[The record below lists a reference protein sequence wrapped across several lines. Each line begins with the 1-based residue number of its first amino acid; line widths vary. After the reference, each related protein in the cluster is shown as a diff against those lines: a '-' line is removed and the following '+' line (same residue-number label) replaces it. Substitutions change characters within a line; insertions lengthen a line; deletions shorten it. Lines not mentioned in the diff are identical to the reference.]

1 MLCFV
6 DSLRVYV
13 AEYLFGLRQR
23 LYIANMQVE
32 RELMKL
38 TIDRMS
44 LLRPLSHVQSVV
56 ERRNTIP
63 ILANVVLRAQDGQL
77 SLTATDM
84 DMDIVTEV
92 GCAVATPGTATMPAH
107 LLYDIA
113 RKLPDGAEV
122 ELSVLNGHANISAGR
137 SSFRLPTLP
146 VEDFPAISSSELPIS
161 FILVSADLRDL
172 IDVTKFAISTEETRY
187 YLNGIYFHKAENG
200 NLCAVATDGHRL
212 ALTQQALPPGATQ
225 MPSVIIPRKT
235 VGELRKLLDDYDGD
249 VSIGLSET
257 RIEFGFGTV
266 RLTSKLIDGTFP
278 DYTRV
283 IPVGNDRI
291 MQVDAGSF
299 AAAVDRVS
307 TISSEKSR
315 SVKMG
320 LKPGILILSASNVD
334 ASSATEELEISYAGP
349 EMEIGFNARYLLDI
363 AGQVNND
370 TVEFALADQGSPSLV
385 RAPGDDAS
393 LFVLMPMRV

>member
-1 MLCFV
+1 
-6 DSLRVYV
+6 
-13 AEYLFGLRQR
+13 
-23 LYIANMQVE
+23 
-32 RELMKL
+32 MKL
-38 TIDRMS
+38 TIDRVS
-44 LLRPLSHVQSVV
+44 LLRPLGHVQSVV

-63 ILANVVLRAQDGQL
+63 ILANVVLRAEDGQL

-84 DMDIVTEV
+84 DMDIATEV
-92 GCAVATPGTATMPAH
+92 GCAVVTSGTVTTSAH
-107 LLYDIA
+107 MLYDIT

-122 ELSVLNGHANISAGR
+122 ELTVADGHVNINAGR

-146 VEDFPAISSSELPIS
+146 VEDFPAISSNDLPVN
-161 FILVSADLRDL
+161 FTLTAADLRDL
-172 IDVTKFAISTEETRY
+172 VDTTRFAISNEETRY
-187 YLNGIYFHKAENG
+187 YLNGIYLHKAEDG

-212 ALTQQALPPGATQ
+212 ALTRQSLPTGASQ
-225 MPSVIIPRKT
+225 MPSVILPRKA
-235 VGELRKLLDDYDGD
+235 VSELRKLLDDHDGD

-257 RIEFGFGTV
+257 RAKFGFGAV

-283 IPVGNDRI
+283 IPGGNDRI
-291 MQVDAGSF
+291 MQVDASSF
-299 AAAVDRVS
+299 SAAVDRVS

-320 LKPGILILSASNVD
+320 LKAGLLTLSASNTD
-334 ASSATEELEISYAGP
+334 ASSAMEELEVSYNGP
-349 EMEIGFNARYLLDI
+349 DMDIGFNARYLLDI

-370 TVEFALADQGSPSLV
+370 IVEFALADQGSPSLV

>member
-1 MLCFV
+1 
-6 DSLRVYV
+6 
-13 AEYLFGLRQR
+13 
-23 LYIANMQVE
+23 
-32 RELMKL
+32 MKL

-44 LLRPLSHVQSVV
+44 LLRPLGHVQSVV

-63 ILANVVLRAQDGQL
+63 ILANVVLRAEEGEL

-84 DMDIVTEV
+84 DMDIATEV
-92 GCAVATPGTATMPAH
+92 GCSVMTSGTTTMSAH

-122 ELSVLNGHANISAGR
+122 EIAVNDGYAMVSAGR

-146 VEDFPAISSSELPIS
+146 VEDFPAISSNELPVNFS
-161 FILVSADLRDL
+161 LTAADMRDL
-172 IDVTKFAISTEETRY
+172 IDATRFAISTEETRY
-187 YLNGIYFHKAENG
+187 YLNGIYIHKAESG
-200 NLCAVATDGHRL
+200 ELCAVATDGHRL
-212 ALTQQALPPGATQ
+212 AMTRQALPSGAAQ
-225 MPSVIIPRKT
+225 MPSIILPRKA
-235 VGELRKLLDDYDGD
+235 VNELRKLLDDFDGD
-249 VSIGLSET
+249 VLIGLSET
-257 RIEFGFGTV
+257 RAEFRFGVV

-291 MQVDAGSF
+291 MQVDVSAFS
-299 AAAVDRVS
+299 AAVDRVS
-307 TISSEKSR
+307 TIASEKSR

-320 LKPGILILSASNVD
+320 LRSGVLTLSASNTD
-334 ASSATEELEISYAGP
+334 ASSATEELEVSYDGP

-363 AGQVNND
+363 AGQVNSD
-370 TVEFALADQGSPSLV
+370 MIEFALADQGSPSLV
-385 RAPGDDAS
+385 RAPGDEAS

>member
-1 MLCFV
+1 MLYFV
-6 DSLRVYV
+6 DWTGPCGTTIQAIHAKGCESLQT
-13 AEYLFGLRQR
+13 LK
-23 LYIANMQVE
+23 

-44 LLRPLSHVQSVV
+44 LLRPLGHVQSVV

-63 ILANVVLRAQDGQL
+63 ILANVVLRAEDGQL

-84 DMDIVTEV
+84 DMDIATEV
-92 GCAVATPGTATMPAH
+92 GCAVATSGTTTMSAH
-107 LLYDIA
+107 MLYDIA

-122 ELSVLNGHANISAGR
+122 ELTVADGHANISAGR

-146 VEDFPAISSSELPIS
+146 VEDFPAISSSDLPVN
-161 FILVSADLRDL
+161 FTLTAADLRDL
-172 IDVTKFAISTEETRY
+172 IDATRFAISTEETRY
-187 YLNGIYFHKAENG
+187 YLNGIYLHKAEDG

-212 ALTQQALPPGATQ
+212 ALTRQALPSGASQ
-225 MPSVIIPRKT
+225 MPSVILPRKA

-249 VSIGLSET
+249 VSVGLSET
-257 RIEFGFGTV
+257 RAEFGFGAV

-283 IPVGNDRI
+283 IPAGNDRI
-291 MQVDAGSF
+291 MQVDAASF
-299 AAAVDRVS
+299 SAAVDRVS

-320 LKPGILILSASNVD
+320 LKPGVLTLSASNTD
-334 ASSATEELEISYAGP
+334 ASSATEELEVTYDGP
-349 EMEIGFNARYLLDI
+349 EMDIGFNARYLLDI

-370 TVEFALADQGSPSLV
+370 IVEFALADQGSPSLV

>member
-1 MLCFV
+1 
-6 DSLRVYV
+6 
-13 AEYLFGLRQR
+13 
-23 LYIANMQVE
+23 
-32 RELMKL
+32 MKL

-44 LLRPLSHVQSVV
+44 LLRPLGHVQSVV

-63 ILANVVLRAQDGQL
+63 ILANVVLRAEDGRL

-84 DMDIVTEV
+84 DMDIATEV
-92 GCAVATPGTATMPAH
+92 GCAVATSGTTTLSAH
-107 LLYDIA
+107 MLYDIA

-122 ELSVLNGHANISAGR
+122 ELTVLDGHANISAGR

-146 VEDFPAISSSELPIS
+146 VEDFPAISSSDLPVN
-161 FILVSADLRDL
+161 FALTAADLRDL
-172 IDVTKFAISTEETRY
+172 IDATRFAISTEETRY
-187 YLNGIYFHKAENG
+187 YLNGIYLHKADDG
-200 NLCAVATDGHRL
+200 HLCAVATDGHRL
-212 ALTQQALPPGATQ
+212 ALTRQALPSGASQ
-225 MPSVIIPRKT
+225 MPSVILPRKA

-249 VSIGLSET
+249 VSVSLSET
-257 RIEFGFGTV
+257 RAEFGFGAV

-283 IPVGNDRI
+283 IPAGNDRI
-291 MQVDAGSF
+291 MQVDAASF
-299 AAAVDRVS
+299 SAAVDRVS

-320 LKPGILILSASNVD
+320 LKSGVLTLSSSNTD
-334 ASSATEELEISYAGP
+334 ASSATEEIEVTYDGP
-349 EMEIGFNARYLLDI
+349 EMDIGFNARYLLDI

-370 TVEFALADQGSPSLV
+370 IVEFALADQGSPSLV

>member
-1 MLCFV
+1 
-6 DSLRVYV
+6 
-13 AEYLFGLRQR
+13 
-23 LYIANMQVE
+23 
-32 RELMKL
+32 MKL

-44 LLRPLSHVQSVV
+44 LLRPLGHVQSVV

-63 ILANVVLRAQDGQL
+63 ILANVVLRAEKGEL

-84 DMDIVTEV
+84 DMDIATEV
-92 GCAVATPGTATMPAH
+92 GCSVMTSGTTTMSAH

-122 ELSVLNGHANISAGR
+122 EIAVNDGHAMVSAGR

-146 VEDFPAISSSELPIS
+146 VEDFPAISSNELPVNFS
-161 FILVSADLRDL
+161 LTAADMRDL
-172 IDVTKFAISTEETRY
+172 IDATRFAISTEETRY
-187 YLNGIYFHKAENG
+187 YLNGIYIHKAESG
-200 NLCAVATDGHRL
+200 ELCAVATDGHRL
-212 ALTQQALPPGATQ
+212 AMTRQALPSGAAQ
-225 MPSVIIPRKT
+225 MPSIILPRKA
-235 VGELRKLLDDYDGD
+235 VNELRKLLDDFDGD
-249 VSIGLSET
+249 VLIGLSET
-257 RIEFGFGTV
+257 RAEFRFGVV

-291 MQVDAGSF
+291 MQVDVSAFS
-299 AAAVDRVS
+299 AAVDRVS
-307 TISSEKSR
+307 TIASEKSR

-320 LKPGILILSASNVD
+320 LRSGVLTLSASNTD
-334 ASSATEELEISYAGP
+334 ASSATEELEVSYDGP

-363 AGQVNND
+363 AGQVNSD
-370 TVEFALADQGSPSLV
+370 MIEFALADQGSPSLV
-385 RAPGDDAS
+385 RAPGDEAS

>member
-1 MLCFV
+1 
-6 DSLRVYV
+6 
-13 AEYLFGLRQR
+13 
-23 LYIANMQVE
+23 
-32 RELMKL
+32 MKL

-44 LLRPLSHVQSVV
+44 LLRPLGHVQSVV

-63 ILANVVLRAQDGQL
+63 ILANVVLRAEEGEL

-84 DMDIVTEV
+84 DMDIATEV
-92 GCAVATPGTATMPAH
+92 GCSVVTAGTTTLSAH

-122 ELSVLNGHANISAGR
+122 EIAVNDGHAMVSAGR

-146 VEDFPAISSSELPIS
+146 VEDFPAISSSELPVNFS
-161 FILVSADLRDL
+161 LTAADMRDL
-172 IDVTKFAISTEETRY
+172 IDTTRFAISTEETRY
-187 YLNGIYFHKAENG
+187 YLNGIYIHKAESG
-200 NLCAVATDGHRL
+200 ELCAVATDGHRL
-212 ALTQQALPPGATQ
+212 AMTRQALPSGAAQ
-225 MPSVIIPRKT
+225 MPSIILPRKA
-235 VGELRKLLDDYDGD
+235 VSELRKLLDDFDGD
-249 VSIGLSET
+249 VFVGLSET
-257 RIEFGFGTV
+257 RAEFRFGVV

-291 MQVDAGSF
+291 MKVDASAF
-299 AAAVDRVS
+299 SAAVDRVS
-307 TISSEKSR
+307 TIASEKSR

-320 LKPGILILSASNVD
+320 LKSGVLTLSASNTD
-334 ASSATEELEISYAGP
+334 ASSATEELEVSYDGP

-363 AGQVNND
+363 AGQVNSD
-370 TVEFALADQGSPSLV
+370 MVEFALADQGSPSLV
-385 RAPGDDAS
+385 RAPGDEAS

>member
-1 MLCFV
+1 
-6 DSLRVYV
+6 
-13 AEYLFGLRQR
+13 
-23 LYIANMQVE
+23 
-32 RELMKL
+32 MKL

-44 LLRPLSHVQSVV
+44 LLRPLGHVQSVV

-63 ILANVVLRAQDGQL
+63 ILANVVLRAEEGEL

-84 DMDIVTEV
+84 DMDIATEV
-92 GCAVATPGTATMPAH
+92 GCSVMTPGTTTMSAH

-122 ELSVLNGHANISAGR
+122 EIVVNDGHAMVSTGR

-146 VEDFPAISSSELPIS
+146 VEDFPAISSNELPVNFS
-161 FILVSADLRDL
+161 FTAADMRDL
-172 IDVTKFAISTEETRY
+172 IDTTRFAISTEETRY
-187 YLNGIYFHKAENG
+187 YLNGIYIHKAGSGE
-200 NLCAVATDGHRL
+200 LCAVATDGHRL
-212 ALTQQALPPGATQ
+212 AMTRQALPSGAAQ
-225 MPSVIIPRKT
+225 MPSIILPRKA
-235 VGELRKLLDDYDGD
+235 VSELRKLLDDFGGD
-249 VSIGLSET
+249 VLIGLSET
-257 RIEFGFGTV
+257 RAEFRFGVV

-291 MQVDAGSF
+291 MQVDVSAFS
-299 AAAVDRVS
+299 AAVDRVS
-307 TISSEKSR
+307 TIASEKSR

-320 LKPGILILSASNVD
+320 LSSGVLTLSASNTD
-334 ASSATEELEISYAGP
+334 ASSATEELEVSYDGP

-363 AGQVNND
+363 AGQVNSD
-370 TVEFALADQGSPSLV
+370 MVEFALADQGSPSLV
-385 RAPGDDAS
+385 RAPGDEAS

>member
-1 MLCFV
+1 
-6 DSLRVYV
+6 
-13 AEYLFGLRQR
+13 
-23 LYIANMQVE
+23 
-32 RELMKL
+32 MKL

-44 LLRPLSHVQSVV
+44 LLRPLGHVQSVV

-63 ILANVVLRAQDGQL
+63 ILANVVLRAEEGEL

-84 DMDIVTEV
+84 DMDIATEV
-92 GCAVATPGTATMPAH
+92 GCSVMASGATTISAH

-122 ELSVLNGHANISAGR
+122 EIVVNDGHAMVSAGR

-146 VEDFPAISSSELPIS
+146 VEDFPAISSNELPVNFS
-161 FILVSADLRDL
+161 LTAADMRDL
-172 IDVTKFAISTEETRY
+172 IDATRFAISTEETRY
-187 YLNGIYFHKAENG
+187 YLNGIYIHKAESG
-200 NLCAVATDGHRL
+200 ELCAVATDGHRL
-212 ALTQQALPPGATQ
+212 AMTRQALPSGAAQ
-225 MPSVIIPRKT
+225 MPSIILPRKA
-235 VGELRKLLDDYDGD
+235 VSELRKLLDDFDGD
-249 VSIGLSET
+249 VLVGLSET
-257 RIEFGFGTV
+257 RAEFRFGVV

-291 MQVDAGSF
+291 MQVDVSTF

-307 TISSEKSR
+307 TIASEKSR

-320 LKPGILILSASNVD
+320 LKSGVLTLSASNTD
-334 ASSATEELEISYAGP
+334 ASSATEELEVSYDGP

-363 AGQVNND
+363 AGQVNSD
-370 TVEFALADQGSPSLV
+370 MVEFALADQGSPSLV
-385 RAPGDDAS
+385 RAPGDEAS

>member
-1 MLCFV
+1 MLYFV
-6 DSLRVYV
+6 DWTGPCATTIQAIHAKGYESLQT
-13 AEYLFGLRQR
+13 LK
-23 LYIANMQVE
+23 

-44 LLRPLSHVQSVV
+44 LLRPLGHVQSVV

-63 ILANVVLRAQDGQL
+63 ILANVVLRAEDGQL

-84 DMDIVTEV
+84 DMDIATEV
-92 GCAVATPGTATMPAH
+92 GCAVATSGTTTMSAH
-107 LLYDIA
+107 MLYDIA

-122 ELSVLNGHANISAGR
+122 ELTVADGHANISAGR

-146 VEDFPAISSSELPIS
+146 VEDFPAISSSDLPVN
-161 FILVSADLRDL
+161 FTLTAADLRDL
-172 IDVTKFAISTEETRY
+172 IDATRFAISTEETRY
-187 YLNGIYFHKAENG
+187 YLNGIYLHKAEDG

-212 ALTQQALPPGATQ
+212 ALTRQALPSGASQ
-225 MPSVIIPRKT
+225 MPSVILPRKA

-249 VSIGLSET
+249 VSVGLSET
-257 RIEFGFGTV
+257 RAEFGFGAV

-283 IPVGNDRI
+283 IPAGNDRI
-291 MQVDAGSF
+291 MQVDAASF
-299 AAAVDRVS
+299 SAAVDRVS

-320 LKPGILILSASNVD
+320 LKPGVLTLSASNTD
-334 ASSATEELEISYAGP
+334 ASSATEELEVTYDGP
-349 EMEIGFNARYLLDI
+349 EMDIGFNARYLLDI

-370 TVEFALADQGSPSLV
+370 IVEFALADQGSPSLV

>member
-1 MLCFV
+1 MLYFV
-6 DSLRVYV
+6 DWTGPCATTIQAIHAKGRESLQT
-13 AEYLFGLRQR
+13 LK
-23 LYIANMQVE
+23 

-44 LLRPLSHVQSVV
+44 LLRPLGHVQSVV

-63 ILANVVLRAQDGQL
+63 ILANVVLRAEDGQL

-84 DMDIVTEV
+84 DMDIATEV
-92 GCAVATPGTATMPAH
+92 GCAVATSGTTTMSAH
-107 LLYDIA
+107 MLYDIA

-122 ELSVLNGHANISAGR
+122 ELTVADGHANISAGR

-146 VEDFPAISSSELPIS
+146 VEDFPAISSSDLPVN
-161 FILVSADLRDL
+161 FTLTAADLRDL
-172 IDVTKFAISTEETRY
+172 IDATRFAISTEETRY
-187 YLNGIYFHKAENG
+187 YLNGIYLHKAEDG

-212 ALTQQALPPGATQ
+212 ALTRQALPSGASQ
-225 MPSVIIPRKT
+225 MPSVILPRKA

-249 VSIGLSET
+249 VSVGLSET
-257 RIEFGFGTV
+257 RAEFGFGAV

-283 IPVGNDRI
+283 IPAGNDRI
-291 MQVDAGSF
+291 MQVDAASF
-299 AAAVDRVS
+299 SAAVDRVS

-320 LKPGILILSASNVD
+320 LKPGVLTLSASNTD
-334 ASSATEELEISYAGP
+334 ASSATEELEVTYDGP
-349 EMEIGFNARYLLDI
+349 EMDIGFNARYLLDI

-370 TVEFALADQGSPSLV
+370 IVEFALADQGSPSLV

>member
-1 MLCFV
+1 
-6 DSLRVYV
+6 
-13 AEYLFGLRQR
+13 
-23 LYIANMQVE
+23 
-32 RELMKL
+32 MKL

-44 LLRPLSHVQSVV
+44 LLRPLGHVQSVV

-63 ILANVVLRAQDGQL
+63 ILANVVLRAEEGEL

-84 DMDIVTEV
+84 DMDIATEV
-92 GCAVATPGTATMPAH
+92 GCSVMTSGATTISAH

-122 ELSVLNGHANISAGR
+122 EIAVNDGHAMVSAGR

-146 VEDFPAISSSELPIS
+146 VEDFPAISSNELPVNFS
-161 FILVSADLRDL
+161 LTAADMRDL
-172 IDVTKFAISTEETRY
+172 IDATRFAISTEETRY
-187 YLNGIYFHKAENG
+187 YLNGIYIHKAESG
-200 NLCAVATDGHRL
+200 ELCAVATDGHRL
-212 ALTQQALPPGATQ
+212 AMTRQALPSGAAQ
-225 MPSVIIPRKT
+225 MPSIILPRKA
-235 VGELRKLLDDYDGD
+235 VSELRKLLDDFDGD
-249 VSIGLSET
+249 VLVGLSET
-257 RIEFGFGTV
+257 RAEFRFGVV

-291 MQVDAGSF
+291 MQVDVSAFS
-299 AAAVDRVS
+299 AAVDRVS
-307 TISSEKSR
+307 TIASEKSR

-320 LKPGILILSASNVD
+320 LKSGVLTLSASNTD
-334 ASSATEELEISYAGP
+334 ASSATEELEVSYDGP

-363 AGQVNND
+363 AGQVNSD
-370 TVEFALADQGSPSLV
+370 MVEFALADQGSPSLV
-385 RAPGDDAS
+385 RAPGDEAS

>member
-1 MLCFV
+1 MLYFV
-6 DSLRVYV
+6 DWTGPCATTIQAIHAKGCESLQT
-13 AEYLFGLRQR
+13 LK
-23 LYIANMQVE
+23 

-44 LLRPLSHVQSVV
+44 LLRPLGHVQSVV

-63 ILANVVLRAQDGQL
+63 ILANVVLRAEDGQL

-84 DMDIVTEV
+84 DMDIATEV
-92 GCAVATPGTATMPAH
+92 GCAVATSGTTTMSAH
-107 LLYDIA
+107 MLYDIA

-122 ELSVLNGHANISAGR
+122 ELTVADGHANISAGR

-146 VEDFPAISSSELPIS
+146 VEDFPAISSSDLPVN
-161 FILVSADLRDL
+161 FTLTAADLRDL
-172 IDVTKFAISTEETRY
+172 IDATRFAISTEETRY
-187 YLNGIYFHKAENG
+187 YLNGIYLHKAEDG

-212 ALTQQALPPGATQ
+212 ALTRQALPSGASQ
-225 MPSVIIPRKT
+225 MPSVILPRKA
-235 VGELRKLLDDYDGD
+235 VGELRKLIDDYDGD
-249 VSIGLSET
+249 VSVGLSET
-257 RIEFGFGTV
+257 RAEFGFGAV

-283 IPVGNDRI
+283 IPAGNDRI
-291 MQVDAGSF
+291 MQVDAASF
-299 AAAVDRVS
+299 SAAVDRVS

-320 LKPGILILSASNVD
+320 LKPGVLTLSASNTD
-334 ASSATEELEISYAGP
+334 ASSATEELEVTYDGP
-349 EMEIGFNARYLLDI
+349 EMDIGFNARYLLDI

-370 TVEFALADQGSPSLV
+370 IVEFALADQGSPSLV

>member
-1 MLCFV
+1 
-6 DSLRVYV
+6 
-13 AEYLFGLRQR
+13 
-23 LYIANMQVE
+23 
-32 RELMKL
+32 MKL

-44 LLRPLSHVQSVV
+44 LLRPLGHVQSVV

-63 ILANVVLRAQDGQL
+63 ILANVVLRAEEGEL

-84 DMDIVTEV
+84 DMDIATEV
-92 GCAVATPGTATMPAH
+92 GCSVMTSGTTTMSAH

-122 ELSVLNGHANISAGR
+122 EIAVNDGHAMVSAGR

-146 VEDFPAISSSELPIS
+146 VEDFPAISSNELPVNFS
-161 FILVSADLRDL
+161 LTAADMRDL
-172 IDVTKFAISTEETRY
+172 IDATRFAISTEETRY
-187 YLNGIYFHKAENG
+187 YLNGIYIHKAESG
-200 NLCAVATDGHRL
+200 ELCAVATDGHRL
-212 ALTQQALPPGATQ
+212 AMTRQVLPSGAAQ
-225 MPSVIIPRKT
+225 MPSIILPRKA
-235 VGELRKLLDDYDGD
+235 VNELRKLLDDFDGD
-249 VSIGLSET
+249 VLIGLSET
-257 RIEFGFGTV
+257 RAEFRFGVV

-291 MQVDAGSF
+291 MQVDVSAFS
-299 AAAVDRVS
+299 AAVDRVS
-307 TISSEKSR
+307 TIASEKSR

-320 LKPGILILSASNVD
+320 LRSGVLTLSASNTD
-334 ASSATEELEISYAGP
+334 ASSATEELEVSYDGP

-363 AGQVNND
+363 AGQVNSD
-370 TVEFALADQGSPSLV
+370 MIEFALADQGSPSLV
-385 RAPGDDAS
+385 RAPGDEAS

>member
-1 MLCFV
+1 
-6 DSLRVYV
+6 
-13 AEYLFGLRQR
+13 
-23 LYIANMQVE
+23 
-32 RELMKL
+32 MKL
-38 TIDRMS
+38 TIDRVS
-44 LLRPLSHVQSVV
+44 LLRPLGHVQSVV

-63 ILANVVLRAQDGQL
+63 ILANVVLRAEDGQL

-84 DMDIVTEV
+84 DMDIATEV
-92 GCAVATPGTATMPAH
+92 GCAVVTSGTVTTSAH
-107 LLYDIA
+107 MLYDIA

-122 ELSVLNGHANISAGR
+122 ELTVADGHVNINAGR

-146 VEDFPAISSSELPIS
+146 VEDFPAISSNDLPVN
-161 FILVSADLRDL
+161 FTLTAADLRDL
-172 IDVTKFAISTEETRY
+172 VDTTRFAISNEETRY
-187 YLNGIYFHKAENG
+187 YLNGIYLHKAEDG

-212 ALTQQALPPGATQ
+212 ALTRQSLPTGASQ
-225 MPSVIIPRKT
+225 MPSVILPRKA
-235 VGELRKLLDDYDGD
+235 VSELRKLLDDHDGD

-257 RIEFGFGTV
+257 RAKFGFGAV

-283 IPVGNDRI
+283 IPGGNDRI
-291 MQVDAGSF
+291 MQVDASSF
-299 AAAVDRVS
+299 SAAVDRVS

-320 LKPGILILSASNVD
+320 LKAGVLTLSASNTD
-334 ASSATEELEISYAGP
+334 ASSAMEELEVSYNGP
-349 EMEIGFNARYLLDI
+349 EMDIGFNARYLLDI

-370 TVEFALADQGSPSLV
+370 IVEFALADQGSPSLV

>member
-1 MLCFV
+1 MLYFV
-6 DSLRVYV
+6 DWTGPCATTIQAIHAKGCESLQT
-13 AEYLFGLRQR
+13 LK
-23 LYIANMQVE
+23 

-44 LLRPLSHVQSVV
+44 LLRPLGHVQSVV

-63 ILANVVLRAQDGQL
+63 ILANVVLRAEDGQL

-84 DMDIVTEV
+84 DMDIATEV
-92 GCAVATPGTATMPAH
+92 GCAVATSGTTTMSAH
-107 LLYDIA
+107 MLYDIA

-122 ELSVLNGHANISAGR
+122 ELTVADGHASISAGR

-146 VEDFPAISSSELPIS
+146 VEDFPAISSSDLPVN
-161 FILVSADLRDL
+161 FTLTAADLRDL
-172 IDVTKFAISTEETRY
+172 IDATRFAISTEETRY
-187 YLNGIYFHKAENG
+187 YLNGIYFHKAEDG

-212 ALTQQALPPGATQ
+212 ALTRQALPSGASQ
-225 MPSVIIPRKT
+225 MPSVILPRKA
-235 VGELRKLLDDYDGD
+235 VGELRKLLDDYDGE
-249 VSIGLSET
+249 VSVGLSET
-257 RIEFGFGTV
+257 RAEFGFGTV

-283 IPVGNDRI
+283 IPAGNDRI
-291 MQVDAGSF
+291 MQVDAASF
-299 AAAVDRVS
+299 SAAVDRVS

-320 LKPGILILSASNVD
+320 LKPGTLTLSASNTD
-334 ASSATEELEISYAGP
+334 ASSATEELEVTYNGP
-349 EMEIGFNARYLLDI
+349 EMDIGFNARYLLDI

-370 TVEFALADQGSPSLV
+370 IVEFALADQGSPSLV